1 MLTAHANPAARQRGA
16 ILVITMIA
24 LVAMTLASTALIRSV
39 DTANII
45 AGNLEFQQAASLSAE
60 AGIKAAFDWLERKRK
75 EDGTL
80 LYGLDQ
86 GALQNTGY
94 SAVRQNPN
102 SGQSWDGFWTS
113 VLSTQSVTLPTDV
126 TDNTASYAIQR
137 LCNATGDPSTAGC
150 DQPPSSTDL
159 SGSSKGAG
167 APLPTAGGVQVYYR
181 ITVRIAGPRNTVNY
195 VQAIIAM

>member
-1 MLTAHANPAARQRGA
+1 MLTVHAYPAATQRGA
-16 ILVITMIA
+16 ILIITLIA

-45 AGNLEFQQAASLSAE
+45 AGNLEFQQAANLSAE
-60 AGIKAAFDWLERKRK
+60 TGLKAAFDWLETNKS
-75 EDGTL
+75 GTL

-94 SAVRQNPN
+94 AAVRQDPN
-102 SGQSWDGFWTS
+102 SGQSWGDFWTS
-113 VLSTQSVTLPTDV
+113 VLSTQSVTLAADV
-126 TDNTASYAIQR
+126 TGNTVAYAIQR

-150 DQPPSSTDL
+150 AQPPSSTAL
-159 SGSSKGAG
+159 SGSSMSAG
-167 APLPTAGGVQVYYR
+167 FVVPTASGVQVYYR
-181 ITVRIAGPRNTVNY
+181 ITVRIAGPRNTVDY

>member
-60 AGIKAAFDWLERKRK
+60 AGIKAAFDWLEINK
-75 EDGTL
+75 GGAL
-80 LYGLDQ
+80 LYGVDQ

-113 VLSTQSVTLPTDV
+113 VLSTQSVTLATDV
-126 TDNTASYAIQR
+126 TGNTASYAIQR

-150 DQPPSSTDL
+150 DQPPSSTAL
-159 SGSSKGAG
+159 EGTSKGAG